1 MEEHWQLCDKEIFKT
16 HQKWWTSVTPPSLLK
31 CPCPKNMPQPSLE
44 SYKCHQPGIEAT
56 LACTGAAD
64 LLGLEPVTT
73 LLGVTFFLLVELL
86 GSSLNFTMDLRFGG
100 LS

>member
-1 MEEHWQLCDKEIFKT
+1 MVGFSNATI
-16 HQKWWTSVTPPSLLK
+16 TPKL
-31 CPCPKNMPQPSLE
+31 PCPKNMPQPSLE

-86 GSSLNFTMDLRFGG
+86 GSSLNFTMDFRFGG